1 MAALDIAREI
11 AQLRA
16 TPGANWLAQALQ
28 KIADHVNAPVPVPPE
43 PPAPKPVTLA
53 SLLPPGTTL
62 LTAGSAAPGHPTGA
76 TGTLLSVPVSSGTVM
91 TDLSNPDN
99 QGSAP
104 VSVGLTM
111 PSDFTVTGSP
121 AQNNQTIAVTRTT
134 ETANTVLAGP
144 SSGAAAVPTY
154 RALVAADIP
163 APAGDVTGTYAATEV
178 TGLHFGTNSC
188 PLTTAA
194 PTSGDA
200 LIWNGADIVTE
211 VLPISGGGTGTATPG
226 LVAGA
231 NVSISGSWPDETV
244 ALDADIAVNTVTAAT
259 DGAGVARAFTV
270 TKTKGNT
277 GGSFW
282 FFDGTE
288 ATSYGGLGF
297 AGVAGNYVYDA
308 AEGDVV
314 LRSDIGVLRLSGN
327 AGDSTAFGVNT
338 SNYPF
343 AVQPID
349 CQASTAITSA
359 PPTFSENAGWKIGLW
374 GADYW
379 LGIASSTLAVM
390 VQGNWSVFSSAVPP
404 ASNGS
409 ATAPDSNAVFTVQDS
424 GNVVLKPISAAPS
437 GTWPVGS
444 IQVDC
449 TNNKI
454 WVYCTGGWKGVTI
467 S

>member
-1 MAALDIAREI
+1 MAAKPLDIAREI
-11 AQLRA
+11 AQLRS
-16 TPGANWLAQALQ
+16 TPGANWLAIALQ
-28 KIADHVNAPVPVPPE
+28 KIADHVNQATPVPPA
-43 PPAPKPVTLA
+43 PAP
-53 SLLPPGTTL
+53 
-62 LTAGSAAPGHPTGA
+62 AAPAKPEPA
-76 TGTLLSVPVSSGTVM
+76 PQQVPMSGGYAIC
-91 TDLSNPDN
+91 DLSNPDN

-111 PSDFTVTGSP
+111 PADFSVAGSP
-121 AQNNQTIAVTRTT
+121 AQNYKSITVTRNT
-134 ETANTVLAGP
+134 ENANTVLAGP
-144 SSGAAAVPTY
+144 TAAPAAVPTY

-163 APAGDVTGTYAATEV
+163 APAGDVTNTYAATEV

-244 ALDADIAVNTVTAAT
+244 ALDADIAVNAVTAAT
-259 DGAGVARAFTV
+259 DGAGAARAFTV
-270 TKTKGNT
+270 TKTKGNI

-282 FFDGTE
+282 FFDGTG

-297 AGVAGNYVYDA
+297 AGVAEDYLGDA

-327 AGDSTAFGVNT
+327 GGSTAFGVNT

-359 PPTFSENAGWKIGLW
+359 PPTFSENVGWKIGLF

-379 LGIASSTLAVM
+379 LGIASYTLAVM
-390 VQGNWSVFSSAVPP
+390 VYGNWSVFSWAVPP